1 MAWISINPIKKEI
14 IYPILSFV
22 MYTIYSFFTRP
33 SLYDWDPF
41 EYRYMYISTSYCII
55 QFLNYISKSLAFIL
69 YIIQKKNSHHGN
81 SNNTKDIEMISGS
94 LSNKIKIIGMISII
108 VFFEFFS
115 SLFLS
120 SLSSITYVNVFDMI
134 RNNIR
139 IIIATIFSIVILH
152 YKFYKHHWFSIFLMC
167 FGLFLFII
175 TAFYTNFYRIQIRF
189 ISYYNVIPLFI
200 YIAINVIMK
209 GLFEVLEK
217 YLIEVKYINSYAV
230 IGLEGIIGIAILIAL
245 SMINLI
251 VPKFFLRCDFEDL
264 FYYIFRI
271 ILDFSFS
278 LSIIILSFL
287 YHSFRILTIQH
298 FFPTYT
304 GLADIFGSF
313 IFWIWD
319 FFFIKRYYSKWFDE
333 KYEYKWTIGNKLIEF
348 LCLIIMMI
356 GILVYL
362 EIIQLNVWGLGE
374 NTAYSISSRS
384 ESYYIKEI
392 NGITLAFKNDFE
404 KEEIQ

>member
-33 SLYDWDPF
+33 SLYDGDPF

-120 SLSSITYVNVFDMI
+120 NLSSITYVNVFDMI

-152 YKFYKHHWFSIFLMC
+152 YKFYKHHWFSIFLM
-167 FGLFLFII
+167 
-175 TAFYTNFYRIQIRF
+175 
-189 ISYYNVIPLFI
+189 
-200 YIAINVIMK
+200 
-209 GLFEVLEK
+209 
-217 YLIEVKYINSYAV
+217 
-230 IGLEGIIGIAILIAL
+230 
-245 SMINLI
+245 
-251 VPKFFLRCDFEDL
+251 
-264 FYYIFRI
+264 
-271 ILDFSFS
+271 
-278 LSIIILSFL
+278 
-287 YHSFRILTIQH
+287 
-298 FFPTYT
+298 
-304 GLADIFGSF
+304 
-313 IFWIWD
+313 
-319 FFFIKRYYSKWFDE
+319 
-333 KYEYKWTIGNKLIEF
+333 
-348 LCLIIMMI
+348 
-356 GILVYL
+356 
-362 EIIQLNVWGLGE
+362 
-374 NTAYSISSRS
+374 
-384 ESYYIKEI
+384 
-392 NGITLAFKNDFE
+392 
-404 KEEIQ
+404 